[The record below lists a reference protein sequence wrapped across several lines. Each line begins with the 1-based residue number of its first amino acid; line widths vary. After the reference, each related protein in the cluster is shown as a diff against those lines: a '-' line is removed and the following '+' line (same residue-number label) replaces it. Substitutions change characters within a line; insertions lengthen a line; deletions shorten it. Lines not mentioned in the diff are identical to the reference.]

1 MRLKRVRASAR
12 RLHALLI
19 KPRKRDES
27 FRRWVGRNLDKSI
40 LGATIDL
47 FQAFLGLIVTGLY
60 GHKNWI
66 GWNNTPDAAELR
78 YFHAVIGSVF
88 LFDYC
93 LRFFAADNRQ
103 SYVLAPLAI
112 MDFLAIF
119 PQFTELV
126 FSEAY
131 HNAHILWFGAVRTL
145 RPFRC
150 LCFFRLVSFASTAKQ
165 RESLLLLITVTCII
179 ICFGGM
185 QQAIE
190 ACPCSALGA
199 NCTPATR
206 AVQAA
211 HCQNLT
217 FYNAIYFVVITT
229 ATLGLRFG
237 CHTCSLY
244 DGWYRSGDIAP
255 KSQMGRLAVI
265 ILIIASS
272 LLLPLQISTLS
283 DVLNR
288 ETEYDKAFTER
299 KEKHPHVLICGDV
312 NSGALDFFL
321 RQFLH
326 PTNMNWKDKV
336 VILSPTLP
344 SSNLK
349 RILLNGAY
357 EQRVKYLQ
365 GSAMLDSDLQRAS
378 ASTARLCFVLANKL
392 APDADQSDTGSNF
405 ITISLRHHSKRV
417 PIFVQVLKSDNVKH
431 VSLSGADNILC
442 VDQLKLG
449 ILAKSCLMPGTA
461 ALICSVLFT
470 LRPLMVDQ
478 RDGSWAAEF
487 LSGCS
492 QHLHEVHLP
501 VYLDRLVSFELFA
514 HVLYHEYHMVSL
526 GGCGGDGSYFLFTPS
541 RVLGADMVL
550 YVLSSDLDVAPTV
563 AGLSLTTLQKY
574 KARLPNFDKIT
585 QAWNRTTFTTKL
597 RTAAR
602 ASRASFSTSFKASVS
617 RVGSLS
623 NILRP
628 GMNSAKPEPSAKSRV
643 NSRVSPVLPYSFVD
657 DETPDAPT
665 SEVHSA
671 PEDDALAPEND
682 VPPSSPSH
690 ESGACPFL
698 PTALVRHVVLCG
710 MPHSLHDF
718 VAPLRQERG
727 MAPGL
732 GGTHHLSNVPI
743 VVIALSRMTPKEHA
757 AIAVYSNVF
766 FVQGSP
772 LSLPTLLRARVHT
785 SKSVVILRSCG
796 TTVRNSS
803 DLIDQNLVDMDAITV
818 HRFISDV
825 CAMHTPSGMPRPM
838 ILIELSRP
846 NSLRFLSDDSGAVDN
861 DERASMKRLTQL
873 VISRADDP
881 LDNICHPLYAS
892 GHVFI
897 ANALDALMGNCNK
910 YGSVIDL
917 VHLLVLGDDATGASC
932 ALDQIDVPRTLWGRP
947 YIAAFEA
954 LLTHHGVLC
963 LGVYRVR
970 GDKANF
976 VHVNPPPDVVLNA
989 HDKLFVLH

>member
-1 MRLKRVRASAR
+1 MRLKRVRAHAR

-40 LGATIDL
+40 LGAIIDL

-60 GHKNWI
+60 GHKNWA
-66 GWNNTPDAAELR
+66 GWDNTPDAAGLR
-78 YFHAVIGSVF
+78 YVHALIGSVF

-93 LRFFAADNRQ
+93 LRCFAADNRQ
-103 SYVLAPLAI
+103 SHVLAPLAI
-112 MDFLAIF
+112 MDFLAVF
-119 PQFTELV
+119 PQFTEVV
-126 FSEAY
+126 FSDATHETHA
-131 HNAHILWFGAVRTL
+131 LWFGAVRTL
-145 RPFRC
+145 RPFRS
-150 LCFFRLVSFASTAKQ
+150 LCFFRLVPFTSTAKQ
-165 RESLLLLITVTCII
+165 RESVTLVITVTCII

-190 ACPCSALGA
+190 ACPCTTRGA
-199 NCTPATR
+199 NVTQAMR
-206 AVQAA
+206 AVQATD
-211 HCQNLT
+211 CQNLT

-229 ATLGLRFG
+229 ATLG
-237 CHTCSLY
+237 
-244 DGWYRSGDIAP
+244 SGDIAP

-288 ETEYDKAFTER
+288 ETEYDKAFTHR

-365 GSAMLDSDLQRAS
+365 GSAMSDADLQRAS

-392 APDADQSDTGSNF
+392 SPDADQSDTASNF
-405 ITISLRHHSKRV
+405 ITISLRHFNKHV
-417 PIFVQVLKSDNVKH
+417 PIFVQVLKSDNIKH
-431 VSLSGADNILC
+431 VSLSGANNISC
-442 VDQLKLG
+442 VDMLKLG

-461 ALICSVLFT
+461 ALICSILFT
-470 LRPLMVDQ
+470 LRPLIDQ
-478 RDGSWAAEF
+478 RDGSWPAEF

-501 VYLDRLVSFELFA
+501 VYLDRLVPFEFFA
-514 HVLYHEYHMVSL
+514 HVLYHEYHMVPI

-541 RVLGADMVL
+541 RILGADMVL
-550 YVLSSDLDVAPTV
+550 YVLSSDLDAALTV
-563 AGLSLTTLQKY
+563 AGLALPTLQKY
-574 KARLPNFDKIT
+574 KARVTNFDKII
-585 QAWNRTTFTTKL
+585 QAWNRTTFSTKL
-597 RTAAR
+597 KTAAR
-602 ASRASFSTSFKASVS
+602 ASRASFSSSVKASIT

-628 GMNSAKPEPSAKSRV
+628 GSTSAKPESTSKSRAG
-643 NSRVSPVLPYSFVD
+643 SRISPVMPYSFVD
-657 DETPDAPT
+657 DETLTART
-665 SEVHSA
+665 SEVPSTPSTPA
-671 PEDDALAPEND
+671 NDDA
-682 VPPSSPSH
+682 PPSSH
-690 ESGACPFL
+690 ESGACFFL
-698 PTALVRHVVLCG
+698 PTALARHVVLCG

-718 VAPLRQERG
+718 IAPLRQER
-727 MAPGL
+727 APPPGL

-743 VVIALSRMTPKEHA
+743 VVIALARMTPKEHA
-757 AIAVYSNVF
+757 AF
-766 FVQGSP
+766 
-772 LSLPTLLRARVHT
+772 TT
-785 SKSVVILRSCG
+785 KSIVILRSCG
-796 TTVRNSS
+796 STVRNSS

-825 CAMHTPSGMPRPM
+825 CAMHTPSELPRPM

-846 NSLRFLSDDSGAVDN
+846 NSLRFLRDESGAVDD
-861 DERASMKRLTQL
+861 DERASMKRLTRL

-910 YGSVIDL
+910 YGSVID
-917 VHLLVLGDDATGASC
+917 VVQLLVLGDNSSGAPC
-932 ALDQIDVPRTLWGRP
+932 ALDQIDVPRTQWGRP
-947 YIAAFEA
+947 YIAALEA
-954 LLTHHGVLC
+954 LLKHHGVLC

-970 GDKANF
+970 AENAKF
-976 VHVNPPPDVVLNA
+976 VHINPPPDVILNA
-989 HDKLFVLH
+989 HDKLFVLR